1 MSTSKAS
8 IEQSLSTHS
17 ESPKV
22 AQSKTKLS
30 DLLDLDHSSESK
42 KSLTNCLTS
51 THSNY
56 HLKADLL
63 HHQKIAQFKISSSL
77 ALSSDTQQVKSA
89 LTMHECA
96 RFSTLKDNGLSPNN
110 RCNKRTCSV
119 CSDVKSQV
127 ITTEIL
133 KALDQTRITLL
144 DDADESTPRDHCK
157 KVLKINLNAGLTPT
171 INDLPI
177 YISILSSTWSNLGR
191 TKAIRDNCV
200 GTFRAIEII
209 QSTDSLDHA
218 HPHIHGFLIVH
229 SNTDTNEL
237 DKHVRTY
244 WKKALTKAFRKLKLK
259 SDTRASCHTLE
270 PLYRHTKND
279 LKEWARYSTKGGYNY
294 ANNEHRAKQL
304 NTTANYWQT
313 VDKAIKGLRLFSASG
328 ELKKGIALVREHI
341 KANKPSKPISNKATH
356 AWSEV
361 KQRYVPIAE
370 YSPRTDDKKS
380 PLCQSIPY
388 TEYAP
393 SQIAILFPRE
403 RNSHLTRL
411 AKEIADKVREPLL
424 KYGYIEIVSN
434 DNYLTFSQNDDL
446 FIHNNIKS
454 SSGTSIDYSEP
465 IEIERDSITVRHKSL
480 DSK

>member
-8 IEQSLSTHS
+8 IEQSLLTHS
-17 ESPKV
+17 ESPKT
-22 AQSKTKLS
+22 AQSKAKLS
-30 DLLDLDHSSESK
+30 DLLDLDHSNELK
-42 KSLTNCLTS
+42 KSFTNSQTPN
-51 THSNY
+51 SNY

-77 ALSSDTQQVKSA
+77 ALSSETQQIKSSLA
-89 LTMHECA
+89 MHECA
-96 RFSTLKDNGLSPNN
+96 RFSTLKENGLSPNN
-110 RCNKRTCSV
+110 RCNKRICSV
-119 CSDVKSQV
+119 CSNIKSQI

-133 KALDQTRITLL
+133 KSLDQTRITLL
-144 DDADESTPRDHCK
+144 DDADENTPREHCK

-171 INDLPI
+171 ISELPT

-191 TKAIRDNCV
+191 TKAIRDNCI

-244 WKKALTKAFRKLKLK
+244 WKKALTKAFKKLKLK
-259 SDTRASCHTLE
+259 SDVRASCHTLE
-270 PLYRHTKND
+270 PLYRHTKDD
-279 LKEWARYSTKGGYNY
+279 LREWAKYSTKGGYNY
-294 ANNEHRAKQL
+294 ANSEHRTKQL
-304 NTTANYWQT
+304 STTANYWQT

-341 KANKPSKPISNKATH
+341 KANKPSKPTERKTTH

-370 YSPRTDDKKS
+370 YSPRLDDKKV
-380 PLCQSIPY
+380 PLIQSLPH
-388 TEYAP
+388 TAQANKQL
-393 SQIAILFPRE
+393 SILFPRE
-403 RNSHLTRL
+403 NSLHSARL

-446 FIHNNIKS
+446 FIHNNIRTN
-454 SSGTSIDYSEP
+454 SGIGTDYSEP
-465 IEIERDSITVRHKSL
+465 IEIKRDNITVRHKSL